1 MFLLNTLQERASG
14 TYPMA
19 RVKKD
24 NERENRIVD
33 EIIVDAYGA
42 EEQAMGWYYYLVPI
56 RGLLKG
62 TGMFPI
68 FHDPIFLTSRH
79 PKESSRKRKKDKY
92 AKKVVDSGVHDHT
105 DDPVD
110 NDSGFCRGVAP
121 GFQAT
126 QRAESLCPSR
136 LVFRRLLHCP

>member
-1 MFLLNTLQERASG
+1 
-14 TYPMA
+14 MA

-79 PKESSRKRKKDKY
+79 P
-92 AKKVVDSGVHDHT
+92 
-105 DDPVD
+105 
-110 NDSGFCRGVAP
+110 N
-121 GFQAT
+121 
-126 QRAESLCPSR
+126 ESLRNKKERQLC
-136 LVFRRLLHCP
+136 